1 MQGNLWATDSLKMCC
16 LVEEVSTFEGSFPQ
30 TWNSGQFFF
39 HHSECTALI
48 SSCWHGFWTEIL
60 CSVIV
65 CVSVVVCLLVAPLK
79 TSCLVYGWCPGV
91 LWYEL
96 KKQPLHH
103 LPLHS
108 ASFALW
114 YPFLL
119 KNSSNHFIT
128 YLPPNSTLLDPGIK
142 DTHTHT
148 KETGGFLWYLV
159 SKK

>member
-1 MQGNLWATDSLKMCC
+1 MGHRFSQNVLFGWGSLYFWMVISTDVEFWAVFLSSLW
-16 LVEEVSTFEGSFPQ
+16 VH
-30 TWNSGQFFF
+30 NS
-39 HHSECTALI
+39 I

-96 KKQPLHH
+96 KKQPLYH
-103 LPLHS
+103 LSLHS

-119 KNSSNHFIT
+119 KNSSNHFVT
-128 YLPPNSTLLDPGIK
+128 YLLPISTLLDPGIK
-142 DTHTHT
+142 DTH
-148 KETGGFLWYLV
+148 KRDRWISVIPCL
-159 SKK
+159 KKIKR